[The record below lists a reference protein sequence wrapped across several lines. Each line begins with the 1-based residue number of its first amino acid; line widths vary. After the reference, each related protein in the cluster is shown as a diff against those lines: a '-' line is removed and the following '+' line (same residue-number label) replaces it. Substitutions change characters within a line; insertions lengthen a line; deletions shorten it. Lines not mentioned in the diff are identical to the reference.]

1 MTADDSF
8 RSSDST
14 RHARPLRHVRV
25 AHLTEPLALEL
36 GGELSELRVAYET
49 YGQLSPE
56 RDNAVLICHAISGDS
71 HVAAHDPGDDPGWWD
86 ALVGPGKSIDTDRL
100 FVICPNILGGC
111 RGTTGPASPNP
122 ATRRPWGASF
132 SAVTVGDMVSAHLR
146 LLDHLGIE
154 RLRAAVGGSLGG
166 HQVLELATR
175 AGGRLAGAI
184 ALATSPRLTA
194 QALAFD
200 VVGRNAILRD
210 PHYAEENGEEGG
222 PGPVVGLALARM
234 LGHITYLSREA
245 MMERFGARR
254 LAPRELQTAFEN
266 KFSVG
271 SYLAYQGEK
280 FVERFDANSYVT
292 LSMAMDLFDLGPTRK
307 ELEERLGA
315 SRCRWLVVSFSSD
328 WLFPSFQSRE
338 IVDALLRARRPVS
351 YCEVT
356 SRCGHDGFLL
366 EDDLDRYGALVRGF
380 LDRLAEEAPHE
391 DAPPTV
397 RPRPTHM
404 LGPERLDVER
414 IVGLIEPGS
423 SVLDVG
429 CGSGDL
435 LARLARHG
443 CTRRVGLEIDEREI
457 VRCVQRGLDVVHADL
472 EHGLACFGDGEFDA
486 VVLSQTLQAARDV
499 EALLAEMLRVGRRC
513 VVSFP
518 NAAFERHRRT
528 LAEEGRAPVDT
539 SLGPFRWYDTPNIRS
554 LSILDFEEFCVE
566 QGIRIERRIALDTG
580 AGRVVE
586 EDPNR
591 HADVAVF
598 VIRRAEAPDGPGA
611 APLAGRR

>member
-1 MTADDSF
+1 MIADDGF
-8 RSSDST
+8 QSSDST
-14 RHARPLRHVRV
+14 RHARPLRDLRV
-25 AHLTEPLALEL
+25 AHLKEPLPLEL
-36 GGELSELRVAYET
+36 GGELPELHVAYET
-49 YGQLSPE
+49 YGRLSPA

-71 HVAAHDPGDDPGWWD
+71 HVARHDPADDPGWWD
-86 ALVGPGKSIDTDRL
+86 ALVGPALSIDTDRL
-100 FVICPNILGGC
+100 YVICPNILGGC

-122 ATRRPWGASF
+122 ATGRPWGASF
-132 SAVTVGDMVSAHLR
+132 PAITVGDMVKAHLR

-175 AGGRLAGAI
+175 AGPRLAGAV

-210 PHYAEENGEEGG
+210 PHYAAENGEERG

-245 MMERFGARR
+245 MMERFDARR

-307 ELEERLGA
+307 ELEERLAA

-328 WLFPSFQSRE
+328 WLFPPFQSRE
-338 IVDALLRARRPVS
+338 IVDALLRSRRPVS
-351 YCEVT
+351 YCDVT

-380 LDRLAEEAPHE
+380 LDRLAEEGPPGEAPR
-391 DAPPTV
+391 TG
-397 RPRPTHM
+397 RPRPTLM

-414 IVGLIEPGS
+414 IVELIDPGS

-429 CGSGDL
+429 CGSGEL

-443 CTRRVGLEIDEREI
+443 CPRGVGLEIDEREV
-457 VRCVQRGLDVVHADL
+457 VRCVRRGLDVVHADL
-472 EHGLACFGDGEFDA
+472 EDGLACFGDAEFDT

-499 EALLAEMLRVGRRC
+499 ETLLAEMLRVGRRC
-513 VVSFP
+513 IVSFP
-518 NAAFERHRRT
+518 NAAYERHRRT
-528 LAEEGRAPVDT
+528 LALEGRAPVDT
-539 SLGPFRWYDTPNIRS
+539 TLGPFRWYDTPNIRA
-554 LSILDFEEFCVE
+554 LSILDFEEFCSE
-566 QGIRIERRIALDTG
+566 RGIRIERRIALDTR
-580 AGRVVE
+580 AGRLAE
-586 EDPNR
+586 DDPNR

-598 VIRRAEAPDGPGA
+598 VIRRGERPAGA
-611 APLAGRR
+611 GTR